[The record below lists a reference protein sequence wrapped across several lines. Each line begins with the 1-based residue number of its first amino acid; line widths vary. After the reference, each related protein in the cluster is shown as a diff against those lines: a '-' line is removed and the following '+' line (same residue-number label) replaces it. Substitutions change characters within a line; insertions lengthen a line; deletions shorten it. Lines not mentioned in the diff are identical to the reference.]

1 MPEEGIQGI
10 VARAALELSL
20 GNFKAVTKSNN
31 NNHNKIRQ
39 NLPSYPYLRVDVH
52 DFPESWQSKYSP
64 HWGKTLVCRPQSK
77 QTVDHYKMSTATI

>member
-39 NLPSYPYLRVDVH
+39 NLFSSPYLRVDVH
-52 DFPESWQSKYSP
+52 DSLKSLKAKFSP
-64 HWGKTLVCRPQSK
+64 HFLCDFFFDLIIYFLVFK
-77 QTVDHYKMSTATI
+77 